1 MVKSL
6 EELLIYLNN
15 KYPENT
21 TVKQLQ
27 SEGFSDS
34 VIFQAI
40 SGDLIGPGHDFGM
53 KDKNKE
59 YILGL
64 IKRDS
69 TQFVVIFSNGF
80 IMLNQILLKKAT
92 DELNT
97 SIYNFDSSSKKLS
110 WIIIMLTVAMLLL
123 TGFIAWLTW
132 KLTNTI

>member
-132 KLTNTI
+132 KLTN

>member
-1 MVKSL
+1 M
-6 EELLIYLNN
+6 ELI
-15 KYPENT
+15 
-21 TVKQLQ
+21 
-27 SEGFSDS
+27 
-34 VIFQAI
+34 
-40 SGDLIGPGHDFGM
+40 
-53 KDKNKE
+53 KNKE